1 VVGTDGT
8 SQPKPMKARFLISY
22 RISGKTYTITLP
34 GISAAHVRQ
43 AWDRPGST
51 LLSVC
56 ECDSNGLPI

>member
-1 VVGTDGT
+1 
-8 SQPKPMKARFLISY
+8 MKARFLISY
-22 RISGKTYTITLP
+22 RITGKTYTITLP